1 MLQNIAYCPILYTR
15 VAEMK
20 ALFQLPATSKD
31 RMFPVLSARP
41 WPNAK
46 ELSRTWE
53 KIGEAFG
60 SRRFALDLDPTRRL
74 VASGKPAA
82 AQFAALF
89 NPASAYAAYYET
101 VEGVQFAIPVLR
113 LSENG
118 IADLEGQARHVE
130 RIDRGAVLRV
140 TFSGSVA
147 PLRLISDVIARIQD
161 LTIIVDIGWAN
172 DLVAREA
179 WASQIIIRVA
189 DLAPETELVVAGS
202 SFPDSFASIGARG
215 VLALAERGIFA
226 NLVRRHNSVAL
237 VYGDWAS
244 TRPPSTLDVPM
255 RNVPRIDLPTAGQWI
270 FFRQDKNLPT
280 SEDYEDV
287 ARRAVHDPD
296 WPSGLNLWGT
306 YAIESTAQGLP
317 GAIKSAGTAAA
328 ARINIHLHRQAFFG
342 ADVISGDA
350 DEPFTDD

>member
-46 ELSRTWE
+46 QLSRTWE

-74 VASGKPAA
+74 SSSGKPAA
-82 AQFAALF
+82 EQFAALF
-89 NPASAYAAYYET
+89 NPASGYAAYYEA
-101 VEGVQFAIPVLR
+101 VEGVPFAIPVIR
-113 LSENG
+113 ISEDG
-118 IADLEGQARHVE
+118 ITDLEGQARHIE
-130 RIDRGAVLRV
+130 RIDRGAVLRLAF
-140 TFSGSVA
+140 TGSVP
-147 PLRLISDVIARIQD
+147 PLRLLSAVIERIAD
-161 LTIIVDIGWAN
+161 LTIFVDMGWAN
-172 DLVAREA
+172 DLIAREL
-179 WASQIIIRVA
+179 WASQIIGQVA
-189 DLAPETELVVAGS
+189 NIAPETELVVAGS
-202 SFPDSFASIGARG
+202 SFPDTFASIGARG
-215 VLALAERGIFA
+215 TLALAERSIYS

-237 VYGDWAS
+237 VYGDWGS

-255 RNVPRIDLPTAGQWI
+255 RNIPRIDLPLPGQWI
-270 FFRQDKNLPT
+270 FFRQDKSQPS

-287 ARRAVHDPD
+287 ARRAVGDPD
-296 WPSGLNLWGT
+296 WPRGLNLWGT

-317 GAIKSAGTAAA
+317 GAIKSPGIAAA

-342 ADVISGDA
+342 ADVVTGDA